1 MDIKKAHRKSFDV
14 EYVEVTEETIDEVAA
29 WCGGVVGVQ
38 DDVRYIRI
46 VDKNAINTRQT
57 KAFVGDLVVH
67 HLELKGFKSF
77 GKKAFYKS
85 FADFEERE
93 TSYTIQEA
101 AYRSAETG
109 QFVTEQFAEEHPDTT
124 VEETVE

>member
-29 WCGGVVGVQ
+29 WCGGVVGEQ
-38 DDVRYIRI
+38 DGVKFIRI

-85 FADFEERE
+85 FDDVLGISE
-93 TSYTIQEA
+93 IH
-101 AYRSAETG
+101 RSAETG
-109 QFVTEQFAEEHPDTT
+109 QFVTEEFAEENPDIT
-124 VEETVE
+124 VKENEE